1 MLVFFSNLAKSY
13 GISGQIFDLSSSVL
27 SNRQL
32 HVVLDEKSSQEYPV
46 NPGVSQGSILGP
58 TLQCCIQ
65 KKFGTSV
72 SAGVFGGCCKP
83 PIGESRTEFWWG

>member
-46 NPGVSQGSILGP
+46 NAGVSQGSILGHDFP
-58 TLQCCIQ
+58 DDASDLSQQ
-65 KKFGTSV
+65 LDLASELESDLKKHRGL
-72 SAGVFGGCCKP
+72 GH
-83 PIGESRTEFWWG
+83 